1 MTRDRD
7 RRKPPRKAVALHYS
21 GKRAPR
27 ITASGGGTVAERIL
41 EIARE
46 HDVPVHE
53 DPLLTEALSQI
64 PLGEE
69 IPENLYVAV
78 AEVLA
83 FVYRLSGR
91 SPGDEPGGTLIA
103 PHHPEDR
110 AENAADPPRPGSRRR
125 PS

>member
-1 MTRDRD
+1 MTRNDRN
-7 RRKPPRKAVALHYS
+7 PPRKAIALHYG

-27 ITASGGGTVAERIL
+27 ITASGGGPVAERIL

-46 HDVPVHE
+46 HAVPVHE
-53 DPLLTEALSQI
+53 DPLLTEALSRI

-91 SPGDEPGGTLIA
+91 RPGDGHGGTLTA
-103 PHHPEDR
+103 PRHAADR
-110 AENAADPPRPGSRRR
+110 AAPATDPPPPDSRHR

>member
-1 MTRDRD
+1 MSRD
-7 RRKPPRKAVALHYS
+7 RRNPPRKAVALHYS

-27 ITASGGGTVAERIL
+27 ITASGGGTVAERIV

-53 DPLLTEALSQI
+53 DPLLTEALSQV
-64 PLGEE
+64 PLGAE

-83 FVYRLSGR
+83 FVYQLSGR
-91 SPGDEPGGTLIA
+91 RPGEERSGSLTA
-103 PHHPEDR
+103 PRDPEDR
-110 AENAADPPRPGSRRR
+110 AKTATDPPPRGSRHR

>member
-1 MTRDRD
+1 MKRD
-7 RRKPPRKAVALHYS
+7 RRNHTRKAVALHYS

-64 PLGEE
+64 PLGDEV
-69 IPENLYVAV
+69 PENLYVAV

-91 SPGDEPGGTLIA
+91 RPGDEPGGNLTR
-103 PHHPEDR
+103 PNDPEDR
-110 AENAADPPRPGSRRR
+110 AATATDPPPRGLRHR

>member
-1 MTRDRD
+1 MNRD
-7 RRKPPRKAVALHYS
+7 RRNPPRKAVALHYS

-53 DPLLTEALSQI
+53 DPLLTEALSQV
-64 PLGEE
+64 PLGAE

-83 FVYRLSGR
+83 FVYQLSGR
-91 SPGDEPGGTLIA
+91 RPGEERGGGLTA
-103 PHHPEDR
+103 PHDPEDR
-110 AENAADPPRPGSRRR
+110 AGTAADRPPRGSRHR

>member
-1 MTRDRD
+1 MNRD
-7 RRKPPRKAVALHYS
+7 RRNPPRKAVALHYS

-27 ITASGGGTVAERIL
+27 ITASGAGTVAERIL

-91 SPGDEPGGTLIA
+91 DPGAESGGSLTA
-103 PHHPEDR
+103 QQDPEDR
-110 AENAADPPRPGSRRR
+110 AKTATDPLLRGSRHR

>member
-1 MTRDRD
+1 MNRD
-7 RRKPPRKAVALHYS
+7 RRNPPRKAVALHYS

-46 HDVPVHE
+46 HAVPVHE
-53 DPLLTEALSQI
+53 DPLLTEALSQV

-83 FVYRLSGR
+83 FVYQLSGR
-91 SPGDEPGGTLIA
+91 RPGEATSGSLTAPRDPEGRAGTA
-103 PHHPEDR
+103 T
-110 AENAADPPRPGSRRR
+110 DPPPHDSRRR

>member
-1 MTRDRD
+1 MNRD
-7 RRKPPRKAVALHYS
+7 RRNPPRKAVALHYS

-41 EIARE
+41 QIARE

-53 DPLLTEALSQI
+53 DPLLTEALSQV

-91 SPGDEPGGTLIA
+91 DPGAERKGGLTT
-103 PHHPEDR
+103 PQDPEDR
-110 AENAADPPRPGSRRR
+110 AKTATDPPPRGSRHR

>member
-1 MTRDRD
+1 MSGKH
-7 RRKPPRKAVALHYS
+7 RRPPRRAIALQYS
-21 GKRAPR
+21 GKGAPR
-27 ITASGGGTVAERIL
+27 VSASGGGPVAERIL

-46 HDVPVHE
+46 HAIPVHE
-53 DPLLTEALSQI
+53 DPLLTEALAQV
-64 PLGEE
+64 PLGDE

-91 SPGDEPGGTLIA
+91 HPGDERAGALTA
-103 PHHPEDR
+103 PRDPEDR
-110 AENAADPPRPGSRRR
+110 AKTATDLPRRDSPRR